1 MMRAL
6 HLCRFRPFH
15 KPKARPASDWSMKRI
30 ALILALI
37 LIALGAW
44 IDISY
49 RAARTEIAEIDAR
62 LPSEEALNVMA
73 LDQTIAA
80 LKEAVADCD
89 RVDSLAW
96 NPLTRLFKGDE
107 LKSLRE
113 HCELIRARQAS
124 LQGP

>member
-1 MMRAL
+1 MR
-6 HLCRFRPFH
+6 RT
-15 KPKARPASDWSMKRI
+15 

-44 IDISY
+44 IDLSY
-49 RAARTEIAEIDAR
+49 RTARTEMAEIGAR
-62 LPSEEALNVMA
+62 LPSEETLNGMA

-113 HCELIRARQAS
+113 HCELIRGRQAS